1 MAFKRWF
8 GGSESAGSKE
18 SQVHSLEDLIV
29 LERYEEA
36 ETMLLAELKK
46 RPGALRKRLK
56 LAEVYENSN
65 QRDKAVQEFVALA
78 DLYSADGF
86 HDKSKAILS
95 RALRLRPLDEG
106 LKRRL
111 DRYQQAKRMDRS
123 RVIATQGLLAGS
135 GETET
140 GVVLK
145 QHWDKI
151 TGSTLVQSLSNEQ
164 LKRLFS
170 VMHMIKGEAGRL
182 LALRDS
188 RDARLFLVLQGTVEA
203 LYGRSKGQL
212 TSLRTFSA
220 GDILGE
226 GSLLEHRPWP
236 ATYRI
241 AEPAIL
247 FFLERDGLEKALI
260 GNPDPRAFL
269 SALREQGHDRALAEM
284 VAKMEKD

>member
-8 GGSESAGSKE
+8 GGGDPSGSTDTQELSA
-18 SQVHSLEDLIV
+18 EDLIV

-36 ETMLLAELKK
+36 EKLLLAELKK
-46 RPGALRKRLK
+46 KPGGLRTRLK
-56 LAEVYENSN
+56 LAEVYESSE
-65 QRDKAVQEFVALA
+65 QRDKAVHEFVALA

-95 RALRLRPLDEG
+95 RALRLRPLDEN
-106 LKRRL
+106 LQRRL
-111 DRYQQAKRMDRS
+111 DHYQRAKKLDHS
-123 RVIATQGLLAGS
+123 RVIATQGLVAS
-135 GETET
+135 HGETEIA
-140 GVVLK
+140 VVLK

-151 TGSTLVQSLSNEQ
+151 TNSSLVKSLPNDQ

-170 VMHMIKGEAGRL
+170 VMRMIKGETGKL

-247 FFLERDGLEKALI
+247 FFLELEGLEKALI
-260 GNPDPRAFL
+260 GNPDPRAL
-269 SALREQGHDRALAEM
+269 LTALREQGHDRALAEM
-284 VAKMEKD
+284 VAKLEKD